1 LRPFDLSKPI
11 RYILGVDAGALSRV
25 ARFDRCLM
33 CEAGR
38 IFAMDFI
45 TAEEKTMLE
54 EKLSELRVHDKALIQ
69 RIAEARALGDLRENA
84 EYHASREDKAMNDAK
99 IKELEERL
107 SRAQV
112 ADFSALPQDMVF
124 VGAIVR
130 LKDEDRG
137 DDDLYRLVGQ
147 ATGRFDLDYVEV
159 TTTSPMGVSLMK
171 ARVGETIRV
180 DLPRGAKRFTILAIE
195 V

>member
-1 LRPFDLSKPI
+1 
-11 RYILGVDAGALSRV
+11 
-25 ARFDRCLM
+25 
-33 CEAGR
+33 
-38 IFAMDFI
+38 MDFI
-45 TAEEKTMLE
+45 TSEEKTLLE
-54 EKLSELRVHDKALIQ
+54 QRLTELRSLDKALIQ

-107 SRAQV
+107 ATAQI
-112 ADFSALPQDMVF
+112 ADSSALPEGMVF

-130 LKDEDRG
+130 LRDDDRG
-137 DDDLYRLVGQ
+137 DEDLYRLVGQ

-159 TTTSPMGVSLMK
+159 TTTSPMGTALMK
-171 ARVGETIRV
+171 ARVGESIRV
-180 DLPRGAKRFTILAIE
+180 DLPRGAKRFTIIALE

>member
-1 LRPFDLSKPI
+1 
-11 RYILGVDAGALSRV
+11 
-25 ARFDRCLM
+25 
-33 CEAGR
+33 
-38 IFAMDFI
+38 MDFI

-54 EKLSELRVHDKALIQ
+54 EKLSELRVLDKALIQ